1 MNKLNKRDYM
11 MLLSVFDKQQR
22 GEELPK
28 SYKKWKKQ
36 YNKKREENVYY
47 ENDIKVTRYKPN
59 WM

>member
-1 MNKLNKRDYM
+1 MNKKDYM

-47 ENDIKVTRYKPN
+47 ENDVKVTRYKPN

>member
-1 MNKLNKRDYM
+1 MNKKDYM
-11 MLLSVFDKQQR
+11 MLLSVFDKQRR

-28 SYKKWKKQ
+28 SYKKWKIQ